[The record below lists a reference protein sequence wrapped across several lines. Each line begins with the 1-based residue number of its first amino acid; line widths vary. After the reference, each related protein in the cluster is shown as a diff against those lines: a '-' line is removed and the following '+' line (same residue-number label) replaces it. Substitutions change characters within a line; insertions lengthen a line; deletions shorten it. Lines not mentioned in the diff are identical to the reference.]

1 MAEAGAL
8 KRLARNL
15 VSTTVFQAS
24 GYILALINVPYLT
37 RTLGV
42 ADYGVLAFV
51 VSINAY
57 LFLIVD
63 WGFSL
68 GATRDVARARG
79 NAETLRAIFWKTMT
93 AKAMLALVA
102 TVLLFTLLTLH
113 RVPSPIYL
121 LLPGLLNIVGAAFTV
136 DWFMQGL
143 ERMGIFTLYSIA
155 GRSLVVLL
163 TFLLVHGPAD
173 TWIACSLQGF
183 GGLTAGLAGF
193 IIARRVL
200 KLGRVQLP
208 VRGAL
213 DQIWHYR
220 HYFLTQSSWI
230 AYSAAAP
237 LVLALVAGS
246 SAVGLFAGADRIT
259 RIALMM
265 TLPVSMVMYPRVN
278 ALMAQSRE
286 AAARV
291 AGPFLGFQILLAL
304 LLGAVFFFG
313 ADIIAAVVL
322 GPGFHQSA
330 DVLRWL
336 SVLPL
341 LTGVVGT
348 LSRQFL
354 IPLGWSRAVSRI
366 TMAYTAVYLMLL
378 TGGCFAFGAVG
389 AAMALIA
396 TEFMLA
402 VTFSV
407 YLLRRERSFT
417 IAATAAITDTP
428 RQLGVFYTLLRDRVR
443 RDRPSLRSS

>member
-1 MAEAGAL
+1 VAEQGAL

-51 VSINAY
+51 ISINAY
-57 LFLIVD
+57 LYLIVD

-68 GATRDVARARG
+68 GATRDVAQARG
-79 NAETLRAIFWKTMT
+79 DEDMLRAIFWKTMT
-93 AKAMLALVA
+93 AKALLSLLA
-102 TVLLFTLLTLH
+102 TVILFAVLALH

-136 DWFMQGL
+136 DWFMQGM
-143 ERMGIFTLYSIA
+143 ERMGLFTLYSIG

-163 TFLLVHGPAD
+163 TFILVHGPDD
-173 TWIACSLQGF
+173 TWIACALQGV
-183 GGLTAGLAGF
+183 GGISSGLAGF

-200 KLGRVQLP
+200 KLGRMRLP
-208 VRGAL
+208 FHAAL
-213 DQIWHYR
+213 GQIWHYR

-237 LVLALVAGS
+237 LMLALIAGS
-246 SAVGLFAGADRIT
+246 SAVGLFAGADRIS
-259 RIALMM
+259 RIALMVA
-265 TLPVSMVMYPRVN
+265 LPVSMVMYPRVN

-291 AGPFLGFQILLAL
+291 AGPFLAFQVSLAL
-304 LLGAVFFFG
+304 VLGAIFFFG
-313 ADIIAAVVL
+313 ADLIAAIVL

-330 DVLRWL
+330 EVLRWL

-341 LTGVVGT
+341 LTGIVGT

-366 TMAYTAVYLMLL
+366 TMGYTAVYLVLL

-396 TEFMLA
+396 TEFLLA
-402 VTFSV
+402 VTFAA
-407 YLLRRERSFT
+407 YLLRQERPFT
-417 IAATAAITDTP
+417 LAAIAAITDTP
-428 RQLGVFYTLLRDRVR
+428 RQLAAVCTMLRGR
-443 RDRPSLRSS
+443 LRSS